1 MTSPHRS
8 QFVSAYLLSAVN
20 VLGYSI
26 LIPVL
31 PFVVEDYGAPEWVY
45 GLLLS
50 VYSFCQFVGATWLG
64 KLSDAVGRKK
74 VLLVSHFGTLCCW
87 IIFGAAYFLPIEPHI
102 VGLAFPLF
110 VILLARV
117 VDGITGGNSAVAEA
131 FISDITSPEEKK
143 TIFSTIGG
151 VAGLGMIVGP
161 GIGGFFASGSI
172 GYLGTIL
179 FAALISLGT
188 LIFISIYVRE
198 SLPAE
203 QRKPQT
209 GPPWWYNLNLPK
221 RLRNLDE
228 APIVR
233 RTLYIKMLFST
244 LMSIYVSTIVLYVID
259 LFDLNERKLG
269 FFMLMVGGFLAFN
282 QMVVVKKMM
291 ERWGTAQTLQ
301 RGLLLATLG
310 FVLITQTD
318 SIWVYAG
325 FYYLLN
331 LGVAM
336 CMPTLNTLLA
346 EHGKPE
352 TMGETMGISNGIMS
366 LSYTFVPIVAAYV
379 YGQIGYPIYWG
390 SAILAFLGSLAVL
403 KMNQTLVPIP
413 QA

>member
-1 MTSPHRS
+1 MTSSNRS
-8 QFVSAYLLSAVN
+8 QFLSAYLLSAVN

-50 VYSFCQFVGATWLG
+50 VYSFCQFIGATWLG
-64 KLSDAVGRKK
+64 KLSDSVGRKR
-74 VLLVSHFGTLCCW
+74 VLLISHFGTLCCW
-87 IIFGAAYFLPIEPHI
+87 IVFGGAYFLPVDPKIL
-102 VGLAFPLF
+102 GLALPLSI
-110 VILLARV
+110 ILLARI

-172 GYLGTIL
+172 GYLGTII
-179 FAALISLGT
+179 FAGCISLGT
-188 LIFISIYVRE
+188 LIFIALYVRE
-198 SLPAE
+198 SLPE
-203 QRKPQT
+203 ENRKSTKDPQ
-209 GPPWWYNLNLPK
+209 WWYNLNLPK
-221 RLRNLDE
+221 RLRNLEE
-228 APIVR
+228 APIVS
-233 RTLYIKMLFST
+233 RTLYIKMLFSA
-244 LMSIYVSTIVLYVID
+244 LMSIYVSTIVLFVID
-259 LFDLNERKLG
+259 LFDLNEQELG
-269 FFMLMVGGFLAFN
+269 LFMLMVGGFLAFN
-282 QMVVVKKMM
+282 QMVVVKRMM
-291 ERWGTAQTLQ
+291 ARWGSAKTLQ
-301 RGLLLATLG
+301 RGLLLATVG
-310 FVLITQTD
+310 FFLITQTD

-379 YGQIGYPIYWG
+379 YGQIGHPIYWI
-390 SAILAFLGSLAVL
+390 SSVLAFIGSIAVFRMQRQL
-403 KMNQTLVPIP
+403 IP

>member
-1 MTSPHRS
+1 MTSSHRS

-64 KLSDAVGRKK
+64 KLSDSVGRKR
-74 VLLVSHFGTLCCW
+74 VLMVSHFGTFCCW
-87 IIFGAAYFLPIEPHI
+87 IIFGAAYFLPVKPHI
-102 VGLAFPLF
+102 LGLALPLF
-110 VILLARV
+110 VILLARI

-131 FISDITSPEEKK
+131 FISDITTPEEKK

-172 GYLGTIL
+172 GYLGTII
-179 FAALISLGT
+179 FAGSISLFT
-188 LIFISIYVRE
+188 LVFIAIYVRE
-198 SLPAE
+198 SLPVE
-203 QRKPQT
+203 HRKPQT

-221 RLRNLDE
+221 RLRNLEE

-233 RTLYIKMLFST
+233 RTLYIKMVFST
-244 LMSIYVSTIVLYVID
+244 LMSIYVSTIVLFVID
-259 LFDLNERKLG
+259 LFDLNERELG
-269 FFMLMVGGFLAFN
+269 LFMLMVGSFLAFN
-282 QMVVVKKMM
+282 QMVVVKRMM
-291 ERWGTAQTLQ
+291 ASWGSTKTLQ
-301 RGLLLATLG
+301 RGLLLATVG
-310 FVLITQTD
+310 FFLITQTD
-318 SIWVYAG
+318 SILVYAG

-331 LGVAM
+331 LGIAM
-336 CMPTLNTLLA
+336 CIPTLNTILA
-346 EHGKPE
+346 EHGRAE

-379 YGQIGYPIYWG
+379 YGQIGYPIYWA
-390 SAILAFLGSLAVL
+390 SATLAFIGSLAVL
-403 KMNQTLVPIP
+403 RMNQSLQPVP

>member
-1 MTSPHRS
+1 MIESKRS
-8 QFVSAYLLSAVN
+8 QFLSAYLLSAVN

-64 KLSDAVGRKK
+64 KLSDSVGRKR
-74 VLLVSHFGTLCCW
+74 VLLLSHFGTLCCW
-87 IIFGAAYFLPIEPHI
+87 IIFGAAYFLPSEPKFL
-102 VGLAFPLF
+102 GLALPLV
-110 VILLARV
+110 VILCARI

-151 VAGLGMIVGP
+151 VAGIGMIVGP

-179 FAALISLGT
+179 FAGVISLGT

-198 SLPAE
+198 SLPTE
-203 QRKPQT
+203 RRKPNT

-221 RLRNLDE
+221 RLKNLDE

-233 RTLYIKMLFST
+233 STLYIKMLFSG
-244 LMSIYVSTIVLYVID
+244 LMSIYVSTIVLFVID
-259 LFDLNERKLG
+259 LFGLNERELG
-269 FFMLMVGGFLAFN
+269 LFMLMVGTFLAFN
-282 QMVVVKKMM
+282 QMVVVKRMM
-291 ERWGTAQTLQ
+291 AKWGSAKTLQ

-310 FVLITQTD
+310 FFLITQTD

-331 LGVAM
+331 LGIAM
-336 CMPTLNTLLA
+336 CIPTLNTILA

-366 LSYTFVPIVAAYV
+366 LSYTFVPILAAYI
-379 YGQIGYPIYWG
+379 YGQIGHPIYWV
-390 SAILAFLGSLAVL
+390 SAGLAFLGSLAVL
-403 KMNQTLVPIP
+403 KMQGQSTNH

>member
-1 MTSPHRS
+1 MTLSNRS
-8 QFVSAYLLSAVN
+8 QFLSAYLLSAVN

-31 PFVVEDYGAPEWVY
+31 PFVVKDYGAPEWVY

-64 KLSDAVGRKK
+64 KLSDSVGRKR
-74 VLLVSHFGTLCCW
+74 VLLLSHFGTLCCW
-87 IIFGAAYFLPIEPHI
+87 TIFGAAYFLPSTPQLF
-102 VGLAFPLF
+102 GLALPLV
-110 VILLARV
+110 VILCARI

-151 VAGLGMIVGP
+151 VAGIGMIVGP

-179 FAALISLGT
+179 FAGGISLGT

-198 SLPAE
+198 SLPVE
-203 QRKPQT
+203 RRKSSIEA
-209 GPPWWYNLNLPK
+209 PWWHNLNLPK
-221 RLRNLDE
+221 RLQNLDE
-228 APIVR
+228 APIVQH
-233 RTLYIKMLFST
+233 TLYIKMLFSG
-244 LMSIYVSTIVLYVID
+244 LMSIYVSTIVLFVID
-259 LFDLNERKLG
+259 LFGLNERELG
-269 FFMLMVGGFLAFN
+269 LFMLMVGTFLAFN
-282 QMVVVKKMM
+282 QMVVVKRMM
-291 ERWGTAQTLQ
+291 AQWGSTKTLQ
-301 RGLLLATLG
+301 RGLLLATIG
-310 FVLITQTD
+310 FFLITQTD
-318 SIWVYAG
+318 SIWVYAA

-331 LGVAM
+331 LGIAM
-336 CMPTLNTLLA
+336 CIPTLNTILA

-366 LSYTFVPIVAAYV
+366 LSYTFVPIAAAYV
-379 YGQIGYPIYWG
+379 YGQIGHPIYWV
-390 SAILAFLGSLAVL
+390 SAGLAFLGSVAVL
-403 KMNQTLVPIP
+403 KMERSIP

>member
-1 MTSPHRS
+1 MTSSNRS

-50 VYSFCQFVGATWLG
+50 VYSFCQFIGATWLG
-64 KLSDAVGRKK
+64 KLSDSVGRKK
-74 VLLVSHFGTLCCW
+74 VLFVSHFGTLCCW
-87 IIFGAAYFLPIEPHI
+87 VIFGGAYFLPVESQIM
-102 VGLAFPLF
+102 GLALPLF

-131 FISDITSPEEKK
+131 FISDITNPEEKK

-161 GIGGFFASGSI
+161 GIGGFFASGSV

-179 FAALISLGT
+179 FAGCISLFT
-188 LIFISIYVRE
+188 LVFIATYVRE
-198 SLPAE
+198 SLPEE
-203 QRKPQT
+203 QRKPSYGSQ
-209 GPPWWYNLNLPK
+209 WWHNLNLPK
-221 RLRNLDE
+221 RLRNLEED
-228 APIVR
+228 PIVR
-233 RTLYIKMLFST
+233 RTLHIKMLFST
-244 LMSIYVSTIVLYVID
+244 LMSIYVSTIVLFVID
-259 LFDLNERKLG
+259 LFDLNERDLG
-269 FFMLMVGGFLAFN
+269 LFMLMVGSFLAFN
-282 QMVVVKKMM
+282 QMVVVKRMM
-291 ERWGTAQTLQ
+291 ACWGSTKTLQ
-301 RGLLLATLG
+301 RGLLLATIG
-310 FVLITQTD
+310 FILITQTD

-331 LGVAM
+331 LGIAM
-336 CMPTLNTLLA
+336 CIPTINTILA
-346 EHGKPE
+346 EHGRAE

-379 YGQIGYPIYWG
+379 YGQIGYPIYWA
-390 SAILAFLGSLAVL
+390 SATLAFIGSLSVL
-403 KMNQTLVPIP
+403 KMDHTLNAVS

>member
-1 MTSPHRS
+1 MESNRS
-8 QFVSAYLLSAVN
+8 QFLSAYLLSAVN

-64 KLSDAVGRKK
+64 KLSDSVGRKR
-74 VLLVSHFGTLCCW
+74 VLLLSHFGTLCCW
-87 IIFGAAYFLPIEPHI
+87 VIFGAAYFLPTEPPI
-102 VGLAFPLF
+102 LGLALPLV
-110 VILLARV
+110 VILGARI

-151 VAGLGMIVGP
+151 VAGIGMIVGP

-179 FAALISLGT
+179 FAGVISLGT

-198 SLPAE
+198 SLPTE
-203 QRKPQT
+203 RRKPNT
-209 GPPWWYNLNLPK
+209 GPPWWHNLNLPK
-221 RLRNLDE
+221 RLKNLDE

-233 RTLYIKMLFST
+233 STLYIKMLFSG
-244 LMSIYVSTIVLYVID
+244 LMSIYVSTIVLFVID
-259 LFDLNERKLG
+259 LFGLNERELG
-269 FFMLMVGGFLAFN
+269 LFMLMVGTFLAFN
-282 QMVVVKKMM
+282 QMVVVKRMM
-291 ERWGTAQTLQ
+291 AQWGSTKTLQ

-310 FVLITQTD
+310 FFLITQTD

-331 LGVAM
+331 LGIAM
-336 CMPTLNTLLA
+336 CIPTLNTILA

-366 LSYTFVPIVAAYV
+366 LSYTFVPILAAYT
-379 YGQIGYPIYWG
+379 YGQIGHPIYWV
-390 SAILAFLGSLAVL
+390 SAGLAFLGSLAVL
-403 KMNQTLVPIP
+403 RMQGQSTIS